1 MELVIDILS
10 SAFWIILAITILV
23 FVHEM
28 GHFLTA
34 KWFGMRVERF
44 SVGFPPKLFGRKYGD
59 TEYVVGATPLGG
71 YVKISGMIDESF
83 DTEHLRSEPEPWEF
97 RAKPVW
103 QRTVVITA
111 GVIFN
116 VILAAIIFSG
126 LKFSYGETYIP
137 AENIG
142 GVYVPDSSVVYNM
155 GMRTGDRI
163 VAVNGQ
169 ELERLGELTDINT
182 LLADTLRITVER
194 DGERLTFT
202 GPPDIMTQMNRSG
215 GIGITRESFI
225 PPLIGGVSEDFPAG
239 QVGLR
244 PGDRIV
250 SIEGDTI
257 RVWEEMTR
265 YITEAQ
271 GEPITVRWLRP
282 DSARTDSL
290 SRAAWA
296 DSLAGTPTEL
306 VRQTPRGLV
315 FQATITPEQDPE
327 SGNYVIGV
335 LSPSSQMLEREFGF
349 RRQTYGLGEAIVAG
363 VSDTWSNTKGIV
375 VSLQR
380 IFVGR
385 ENLRENLGGPVMV
398 AQVTQEAAE
407 AGAFYF
413 WRIVAILSITL
424 AIMNILPIPALDGG
438 QLVFLIYEGIT
449 RRKPSTRVRMAAQQI
464 GMILIIG
471 FMAFLIFNDILR
483 L

>member
-1 MELVIDILS
+1 
-10 SAFWIILAITILV
+10 
-23 FVHEM
+23 M
-28 GHFLTA
+28 GL
-34 KWFGMRVERF
+34 
-44 SVGFPPKLFGRKYGD
+44 
-59 TEYVVGATPLGG
+59 
-71 YVKISGMIDESF
+71 
-83 DTEHLRSEPEPWEF
+83 
-97 RAKPVW
+97 
-103 QRTVVITA
+103 
-111 GVIFN
+111 
-116 VILAAIIFSG
+116 
-126 LKFSYGETYIP
+126 
-137 AENIG
+137 
-142 GVYVPDSSVVYNM
+142 
-155 GMRTGDRI
+155 RTGDRI
-163 VAVNGQ
+163 AAVNGQ
-169 ELERLGELTDINT
+169 ELERFGELTDINT

-202 GPPDIMTQMNRSG
+202 GPPDIMTQMNRAG
-215 GIGITRESFI
+215 GIGITPESYM

-257 RVWEEMTR
+257 RFWEEMTH
-265 YITEAQ
+265 YIAEAQ
-271 GEPITVRWLRP
+271 GTPITIRWLRP
-282 DSARTDSL
+282 DSARADSL
-290 SRAAWA
+290 SRTAWA
-296 DSLAGTPTEL
+296 DSLAGTPTQL
-306 VRQTPRGLV
+306 VRQAPQGPV

-335 LSPSSQMLEREFGF
+335 LGPSSQMLEREFGY
-349 RRQTYGLGEAIVAG
+349 RRQTYGLGEAVVAG

-380 IFVGR
+380 IFIGR

-398 AQVTQEAAE
+398 AQVTQQAAE
-407 AGAFYF
+407 MGAFYF